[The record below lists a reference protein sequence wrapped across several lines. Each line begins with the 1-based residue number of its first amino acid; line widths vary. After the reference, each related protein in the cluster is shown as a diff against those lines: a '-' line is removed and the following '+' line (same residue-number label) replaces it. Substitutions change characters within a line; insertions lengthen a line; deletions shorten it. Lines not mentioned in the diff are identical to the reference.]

1 MLGSLD
7 CLHWKWKNCP
17 TGWGGQYSDRSRSPG
32 IILEAVADYD
42 LWIWHAFFGLP
53 GSNNDINV
61 LESSHLFANLA
72 AGTAPPAN
80 YVINR
85 KSYDMGYYLADG
97 IYPKWATLVQ
107 SIHDPCGPKKIC
119 NKQEA
124 CRKDMERA
132 FGVLQSRFA
141 IVAGPARLWRK
152 EIMHDIM
159 ISCIFMH
166 NMIIEDERDIN
177 APN

>member
-7 CLHWKWKNCP
+7 CMHWKWKNCP
-17 TGWGGQYSDRSRSPG
+17 TGWGGQYSGRSRSPS

-61 LESSHLFANLA
+61 LESSHLFTNLA
-72 AGTAPPAN
+72 ADTAPPAN
-80 YVINR
+80 YVING

-107 SIHDPCGPKKIC
+107 SIHDPHGPKKIFC
-119 NKQEA
+119 NET
-124 CRKDMERA
+124 RSM
-132 FGVLQSRFA
+132 
-141 IVAGPARLWRK
+141 
-152 EIMHDIM
+152 
-159 ISCIFMH
+159 
-166 NMIIEDERDIN
+166 
-177 APN
+177 